1 MSKKYKKPKLSEVEQ
16 TEQYMDFLKRA
27 LASENF
33 KREIEEDTTGKKQ
46 EKYDKYK
53 RKLEREKLRL
63 KFLKMDGKK

>member
-33 KREIEEDTTGKKQ
+33 KREIEEDETGKKQ